1 MRRIF
6 TLGMALLAT
15 LGMHAQEKTLKAYS
29 LKEAV
34 DYAVS
39 NNNDAKNAKLDEA
52 KAKARNK
59 EIIATGLP
67 QVSASVDYN
76 YYFKTP
82 IVPAL
87 SQFFNDTTSATSR
100 VFGYLAQNDPNIAN
114 LLYQSSIQSKDQ
126 EISFVL
132 PHSLGGSLQV
142 TQLLFDARY
151 MFGIRA
157 TKDLIKTSRLSREM
171 TDIEVKYSVT
181 KAYYQARSAQQ
192 ANAMMANTLVLIQKL
207 LGETRETF
215 KQGLIEELDVDRL
228 ELIEA
233 NLKSQIAQQKR
244 MEEVAFANLKFQMGL
259 PLNEEILLTDDLE
272 SLLAQAGVRTEAG
285 SFDVTKRVE
294 YELLNTAI
302 KLQGYDI
309 AQKRSGYYPSLVAFL
324 NYGWTAQSQT
334 FEGMFKNTT
343 QYYPDGD
350 SRKISPWFDQG
361 LVGIKLN
368 LPIFDSGSRMAQVK
382 QAKLEQQKAT
392 NNANNFKNAAELQYR
407 VAYSSFTNALEEET
421 NNKRSVD
428 LSQKIF
434 NTNRIKYQNGVGS
447 SFELEQS
454 EQDLITNQL
463 KSIQST
469 LNLLTS
475 KADLDK
481 ALGIK

>member
-6 TLGMALLAT
+6 NLGLLLMASLSLW
-15 LGMHAQEKTLKAYS
+15 AQEKTLKAYS

-34 DYAVS
+34 DYAVQ
-39 NNNDAKNAKLDEA
+39 NNNDAKNARVDEQ
-52 KAKARNK
+52 KAKARNR

-114 LLYQSSIQSKDQ
+114 LLYQSSVQSKDQ
-126 EISFVL
+126 KISFVL
-132 PHSLGGSLQV
+132 PHSLGGSLQL

-151 MFGIRA
+151 VFGIQA
-157 TKDLIKTSRLSREM
+157 TKDLMKTSRLSREM

-181 KAYYQARSAQQ
+181 KAYYQARTAQD
-192 ANAMMANTLVLIQKL
+192 ANALLANTLTLIQKL

-228 ELIEA
+228 ALIET
-233 NLKSQIAQQKR
+233 NLKSQIAIQNR
-244 MEEVAFANLKFQMGL
+244 MAEVAMANLKFQMGL
-259 PLNEEILLTDDLE
+259 PLSDEIIMTDDLE
-272 SLLAQAGVRTEAG
+272 SLLGQAGVRSESGA
-285 SFDVTKRVE
+285 FDVSKRVE

-302 KLQGYDI
+302 KLQGYDM

-350 SRKISPWFDQG
+350 SRRISPWFDQG

-382 QAKLEQQKAT
+382 QAKLEQQKAV

-407 VAYSSFTNALEEET
+407 VALSTFTNALEEES
-421 NNKRSVD
+421 NNKRSVE

-454 EQDLITNQL
+454 EQDLISNQL